1 MDTMAFKGALQF
13 KFFLQNDQMQSALEK
28 ILVTKTG
35 NIYTVFMLTH
45 KTNIHLYL
53 NVFKLL

>member
-1 MDTMAFKGALQF
+1 MAFKGALQF

-28 ILVTKTG
+28 ILVTNTG